1 MSILS
6 KLFGRKQETDEN
18 GTRIGGMEDFMQL
31 IRVYYQATMA
41 ANLGITN
48 LAVLPDLRIFKQ
60 TLHVATVNNRL
71 GLGEKNKCKKMLE
84 DLYGISEDFF
94 KEIDLSIKKN
104 CRNANDV
111 RNYLFLFS
119 GFSQDLM
126 MLMGNLMQWKL
137 RVPGFMRK
145 ALRAMTEKAVN
156 DVMTKNEWK
165 DNGVRKAVFT
175 VREYQR
181 RLGYS
186 QQWMTEYVYRVVTL
200 AKKEPKPKDTEEKKK
215 P

>member
-84 DLYGISEDFF
+84 DLYDISEDFF